1 MTHDP
6 GQTRS
11 ARQGPRAWRAPA
23 LLTVLPVIA
32 VALIAGALAWRSTV
46 AEIDARLDQSLILS
60 LRALETEIDRFRY
73 LPKVTGEDAR
83 VQAAIRDPQDP
94 ATIDAANRYLQ
105 RVTRLAGASHLYL
118 MDAAGQTL
126 AASNWD
132 VDESFVG
139 NNYSFRPYFREAITT
154 GVGAFYAIGV
164 TTGTPGYFLAAR
176 IDLADGKQGVV
187 VVKVVLDALEQAWT
201 AADQAIAVADVDG
214 IVFLSGEP
222 AWRYRPLDPLSPDA
236 LERLGAQRTYFG
248 AEVNAAEPL
257 LQGAAGWIFDGTGAR
272 MRTRGAPFSDEWR
285 MLAAA
290 PVLPA
295 VLAALG
301 WGGGAALAWGLGIGL
316 AKIQRQRRQLV
327 ALRLRQSDLL
337 ERKVTERT
345 RMLARE
351 IEARRQT
358 EAELRAAQETLI
370 HSEKMAALGRMSAA
384 IVHEVSQPLAAMEA
398 TLAAAEISLERA
410 PERTG
415 ARIETARNLIRRMQ
429 RTIKHLKSFSRKESG
444 QLEEVD
450 ALGAAQN
457 ALELVQPRARAV
469 GVEPVLQAPDR
480 MLRVKAGRV
489 RLEMVLVNLL
499 LNALDAVE
507 GRAGAAVALTLTVQG
522 DDLRLTVSD
531 TGPGIAAEDLPR
543 VTEPFFSTKANSEGL
558 GLGLAISQAILS
570 EFHGRLDI
578 ETTPGHGTRMTAVL
592 PLLEKAQA

>member
-1 MTHDP
+1 MKRAT
-6 GQTRS
+6 
-11 ARQGPRAWRAPA
+11 RAWRSPA
-23 LLTVLPVIA
+23 LVTVFPVIV
-32 VALIAGALAWRSTV
+32 VALLAGGLAWRS
-46 AEIDARLDQSLILS
+46 ALHSIDARLEQSLILS

-83 VQAAIRDPQDP
+83 IQAAIRSPQDA

-132 VDESFVG
+132 VAESFVG
-139 NNYSFRPYFREAITT
+139 NNYSFRPYFREAIKT
-154 GVGAFYAIGV
+154 GSGGFYAIGV

-176 IDLADGKQGVV
+176 IDLAEGQHGVV
-187 VVKVVLDALEQAWT
+187 VVKVVLDALEQAW
-201 AADQAIAVADVDG
+201 ADAGQAIAVADADG

-222 AWRYRPLDPLSPDA
+222 DWRYRPLDPLPPDA
-236 LERLGAQRTYFG
+236 LERLSAQRTYFG
-248 AEVNAAEPL
+248 AEVKAAAPL
-257 LQGAAGWIFDGTGAR
+257 LQGGARWIFDGTGAR
-272 MRTRGAPFSDEWR
+272 MRTRDAPFSAEWR

-290 PVLPA
+290 PVIPA
-295 VLAALG
+295 VLGALG
-301 WGGGAALAWGLGIGL
+301 WGAGAALAWGLGIGL
-316 AKIQRQRRQLV
+316 AKIQRQRQQLV
-327 ALRLRQSDLL
+327 TLRLRQSELL
-337 ERKVTERT
+337 ERKVAERT

-398 TLAAAEISLERA
+398 TLAAAEISLDRA

-429 RTIKHLKSFSRKESG
+429 RTIKHLKSFSRKEG
-444 QLEEVD
+444 GTLEEVS
-450 ALGAAQN
+450 ALSAAQS
-457 ALELVQPRARAV
+457 ALELVQPRARAI
-469 GVEPVLQAPDR
+469 GIAPTLQAPDAPI
-480 MLRVKAGRV
+480 LVKAGRV

-507 GRAGAAVALTLTVQG
+507 GRAGAAVTLDLSVRQGMVHLTVA
-522 DDLRLTVSD
+522 D
-531 TGPGIAAEDLPR
+531 TGPGIAPEDLPR
-543 VTEPFFSTKANSEGL
+543 VTEPFFSTKTSSEGL

-570 EFHGRLDI
+570 EFGGELQI
-578 ETTPGHGTRMTAVL
+578 ETAPGQGTRMTAVL